1 MAVLSCEVC
10 FFKYTQFQY
19 LDLLGVEVMCKTIEH
34 NYLFKD
40 KGDSQGIQKLI
51 SHDTSFCPLVTACP
65 VAAVLCKT
73 CGKFYFI
80 CSGLSLATSALL
92 TCVQFYPLLFD

>member
-19 LDLLGVEVMCKTIEH
+19 LDLLEVMCKTTKH

-51 SHDTSFCPLVTACP
+51 SHDTSFCPVVTPCP
-65 VAAVLCKT
+65 VAAVLCKI

-80 CSGLSLATSALL
+80 CSALSLATSTLL
-92 TCVQFYPLLFD
+92 SCVQFYPPLFD

>member
-1 MAVLSCEVC
+1 
-10 FFKYTQFQY
+10 
-19 LDLLGVEVMCKTIEH
+19 MCKTIEH

-92 TCVQFYPLLFD
+92 SCVQFYPLLFD